1 MILCLWQ
8 CIIFHANTIKFNEVM
23 DMKKETNIGA
33 TIKELRKDRGI
44 SARILAESVNISTPF
59 VYDIENGRTLP
70 SVPVLN
76 AIARYFNVT
85 TDYLMGREENKNA
98 PSPKEERG
106 ISNIQFD
113 NIDYKVYV
121 ILMYNYSQLHLH
133 GEEGLTMATD
143 ARLAVPRFQLL
154 EIDDKNPP
162 FAVRQDIPFNLADRG
177 IPAADGA
184 VVINPR
190 YTDVESGKIYLV
202 LHNKEL
208 LLRQVSRASNGGYF
222 LDADNGIHAEVSCDA
237 VANGNF
243 RIIGRA
249 VMSTR
254 GL

>member
-1 MILCLWQ
+1 MSIAVGKMI
-8 CIIFHANTIKFNEVM
+8 AAERIKKGFSREQ
-23 DMKKETNIGA
+23 
-33 TIKELRKDRGI
+33 
-44 SARILAESVNISTPF
+44 LAEKAEIAT
-59 VYDIENGRTLP
+59 ETL
-70 SVPVLN
+70 
-76 AIARYFNVT
+76 ARYERGDRNPKPQIIERLADALSVS
-85 TDYLMGREENKNA
+85 TDYLMGHGEQKTA

-121 ILMYNYSQLHLH
+121 ISMYDYSQLHLH

-162 FAVRQDIPFNLADRG
+162 FAVRQDIPFSLTGRG
-177 IPAADGA
+177 ISAVDGA

-208 LLRQVSRASNGGYF
+208 LLRQVSRTPDGGYI
-222 LDADNGIHAEVSCDA
+222 LDADNGVHAEVSYDA
-237 VANGNF
+237 VANGSF
-243 RIIGRA
+243 KIIGRA

>member
-1 MILCLWQ
+1 MLGKNLEKIRENAKLSRRELGQ
-8 CIIFHANTIKFNEVM
+8 LINVGQNTIWRWEHGEREPSLEKIQALAVALNVSVSDLM
-23 DMKKETNIGA
+23 D
-33 TIKELRKDRGI
+33 
-44 SARILAESVNISTPF
+44 
-59 VYDIENGRTLP
+59 
-70 SVPVLN
+70 
-76 AIARYFNVT
+76 
-85 TDYLMGREENKNA
+85 REENKTA

-121 ILMYNYSQLHLH
+121 IPMYDYSQLHLH

-162 FAVRQDIPFNLADRG
+162 FAVRQDIPFSLTGRG
-177 IPAADGA
+177 ISAVDGA

-208 LLRQVSRASNGGYF
+208 LLRQVSRTPDGGYI
-222 LDADNGIHAEVSCDA
+222 LDADNGVHAEVSYDA
-237 VANGNF
+237 VANGSF
-243 RIIGRA
+243 KIIGRA

>member
-1 MILCLWQ
+1 MLKDLLRR
-8 CIIFHANTIKFNEVM
+8 
-23 DMKKETNIGA
+23 
-33 TIKELRKDRGI
+33 LRKDKGLNQI
-44 SARILAESVNISTPF
+44 DLAQRVGVSIDSVRRWEAGKREPRLSELEKIAL
-59 VYDIENGRTLP
+59 VLE
-70 SVPVLN
+70 VPV
-76 AIARYFNVT
+76 T
-85 TDYLMGREENKNA
+85 SLMSGAEAGGVKNKTA

-143 ARLAVPRFQLL
+143 VRLAVPRFQLL

-162 FAVRQDIPFNLADRG
+162 FAVRQDITFNLADRG

>member
-1 MILCLWQ
+1 MS
-8 CIIFHANTIKFNEVM
+8 VM
-23 DMKKETNIGA
+23 R
-33 TIKELRKDRGI
+33 IKEARKMNGNMKQKELAIKTGFSERSIIRWEKGETEPNREAI
-44 SARILAESVNISTPF
+44 ERLASAL
-59 VYDIENGRTLP
+59 G
-70 SVPVLN
+70 
-76 AIARYFNVT
+76 VT

-143 ARLAVPRFQLL
+143 VRLAVPRFQLL

-162 FAVRQDIPFNLADRG
+162 FAVRQDITFNLADRG

>member
-1 MILCLWQ
+1 MLKDLLRQ
-8 CIIFHANTIKFNEVM
+8 
-23 DMKKETNIGA
+23 
-33 TIKELRKDRGI
+33 LRKDKGLNQI
-44 SARILAESVNISTPF
+44 DLAQRVGVSIDSVRRWEAGKREPRLGELEKIAL
-59 VYDIENGRTLP
+59 VLE
-70 SVPVLN
+70 VPVASLIN
-76 AIARYFNVT
+76 GAEVGAV
-85 TDYLMGREENKNA
+85 ENKTA

-121 ILMYNYSQLHLH
+121 IPMYDYSQLHLH

-162 FAVRQDIPFNLADRG
+162 FAVRQDIPFSLTGRG
-177 IPAADGA
+177 ISAVDGA

-208 LLRQVSRASNGGYF
+208 LLRQVSRALDGGYS
-222 LDADNGIHAEVSCDA
+222 LDADNGAHTDVPEDA
-237 VANGNF
+237 VARGDF
-243 RIIGRA
+243 KIIGRA

>member
-1 MILCLWQ
+1 MSK
-8 CIIFHANTIKFNEVM
+8 TKP
-23 DMKKETNIGA
+23 
-33 TIKELRKDRGI
+33 R
-44 SARILAESVNISTPF
+44 P
-59 VYDIENGRTLP
+59 P
-70 SVPVLN
+70 
-76 AIARYFNVT
+76 
-85 TDYLMGREENKNA
+85 
-98 PSPKEERG
+98 PKEERG